1 MPLINRHTKV
11 QTLTIANGA
20 AESDAFDMRDYA
32 GGQLHMPAA
41 WTAASIGFKICYTPG
56 GTYLPLYDED
66 ATLVQISS
74 PSVDCSYQLPIALY
88 GVSHFKLWSQDG
100 SAGDENQ
107 GAARS
112 IIVEVKS

>member
-11 QTLTIANGA
+11 QTLTIANGEA
-20 AESDAFDMRDYA
+20 LSDQFEMKDYA

-41 WTAASIGFKICYTPG
+41 WTAASIGFKVSSSPG
-56 GTYLPLYDED
+56 GTYLPLYDEGGD
-66 ATLVQISS
+66 LVQIGS
-74 PSVDCSYQLPIALY
+74 PSVDCAYQLPIALY
-88 GVSHFKLWSQDG
+88 GALHFKLWSQDG
-100 SAGDENQ
+100 AGADENQ